1 MKYRIM
7 LVEDDD
13 STAHWTQKFLQGCD
27 FNVECFALATD
38 AISNLKFKKYD
49 LLLLDLN
56 LPDSNGFEVLKA
68 IRNRVAIPVIV
79 LSANSDK
86 KTIVQAFKLGAN
98 DYMVKP
104 YDLEELEA
112 RIWASFSKNDMIS
125 GNDNNIFEIKDNSV
139 IFNEKNLILTQIEF
153 DILNILI
160 ENRNSTVS
168 RDNLCTKL
176 SSISS
181 KRSLDHHI
189 KNIRKKIDDN
199 GSRPKYLK
207 TEYGVGYNLTF

>member
-1 MKYRIM
+1 MKYKIM
-7 LVEDDD
+7 LIEDDD
-13 STAHWTQKFLQGCD
+13 STAHWTQKFLHGCGFD
-27 FNVECFALATD
+27 VECFTLVTD

-56 LPDSNGFEVLKA
+56 LPDSSGFEVLKA
-68 IRNRVAIPVIV
+68 IRNRIAIPVIV

-86 KTIVQAFKLGAN
+86 KIIVQAFKLGAN

-112 RIWASFSKNDMIS
+112 RIWAAFGKNDLIANS
-125 GNDNNIFEIKDNSV
+125 KNIFELQGDTIS
-139 IFNEKNLILTQIEF
+139 FNEKNLTLTQIEF
-153 DILNILI
+153 DILKILI
-160 ENRNSTVS
+160 TNKNSTVS
-168 RDNLCTKL
+168 RANLCESL

-181 KRSLDHHI
+181 QRSLDHHI

-199 GSRPKYLK
+199 ASNPKYLK
-207 TEYGVGYNLTF
+207 TEYGIGYILTF

>member
-1 MKYRIM
+1 M

-13 STAHWTQKFLQGCD
+13 SAAHWTQKFLRGCGFD
-27 FNVECFALATD
+27 VECFALVTD

-56 LPDSNGFEVLKA
+56 LPDANGFEILKA
-68 IRNRVAIPVIV
+68 IRNRIAIPVIV
-79 LSANSDK
+79 LSAHSDK
-86 KTIVQAFKLGAN
+86 KTIIQAFKLGAS

-104 YDLEELEA
+104 YDLGELEA

-125 GNDNNIFEIKDNSV
+125 DNHDNIFEIKNDSI
-139 IFNEKNLILTQIEF
+139 IFNEKALTLTQIEF
-153 DILNILI
+153 DIFKILI
-160 ENRNSTVS
+160 TNRNSTVS

-207 TEYGVGYNLTF
+207 TEYGVGYILTF